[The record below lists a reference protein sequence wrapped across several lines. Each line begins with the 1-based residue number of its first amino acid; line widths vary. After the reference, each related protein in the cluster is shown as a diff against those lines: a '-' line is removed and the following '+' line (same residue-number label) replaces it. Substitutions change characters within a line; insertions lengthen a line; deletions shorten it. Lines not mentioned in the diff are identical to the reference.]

1 MRGRILKMPLLAL
14 CASVLFSC
22 ERYLDTNPDGPAR
35 AVLANALV
43 CSTDSLHSVSVS
55 VSRKSAVDFRH
66 PVTKLKVYVNDE
78 LADERTE
85 SDFSSKDHS
94 IDFKAKIRP
103 GDRLDIEFEMDTLT
117 ASSGIVVPDEPEFSL
132 VESVPVQRMNSN
144 GRIMDFVR
152 VKAAVKDVRNEDN
165 HYMLLAFRDIEWR
178 VVSVDDPYGVGA
190 VSIGDC
196 IKRERRFLSTDNSLD
211 PLLNRGIAI
220 SKDNILVNDTYN
232 LFSDETFRDGSYV
245 VTLLVS
251 DPFSGHVGPMD
262 ESKGYNTPSG
272 YVYVKVSAEPVVRPV
287 LRLYSISNT
296 AYNYYTFF
304 AMESTSFGEFTIFDY
319 ATYPSNV
326 ENGLGFVAAAGT
338 ADIVLSK

>member
-35 AVLANALV
+35 VILANALV
-43 CSTDSLHSVSVS
+43 CSTDSLHHVSVS

-66 PVTKLKVYVNDE
+66 PATKLKVYVNDE
-78 LADERTE
+78 LTDERTE
-85 SDFSSKDHS
+85 SDFSSKEHS

-117 ASSGIVVPDEPEFSL
+117 ASARIVVPDEPVFSL
-132 VESVPVQRMNSN
+132 VESVPVQRMDSD
-144 GRIMDFVR
+144 GHIVDFVR
-152 VKAAVKDVRNEDN
+152 VKATVEDVRNEDS
-165 HYMLLAFRDIEWR
+165 HYMILAFRDIEWR
-178 VVSVDDPYGVGA
+178 VVSVDDPYGVSD

-211 PLLNRGIAI
+211 PLLNRGIEI
-220 SKDNILVNDTYN
+220 GNDNILVNDTYN
-232 LFSDETFRDGSYV
+232 LFSDETFRDASYV

-251 DPFSGHVGPMD
+251 DPFSGHVGPL
-262 ESKGYNTPSG
+262 EERKGYNTPSG

-287 LRLYSISNT
+287 LRLYSMSNT

-304 AMESTSFGEFTIFDY
+304 AMESTSFGNLTIFDY

-338 ADIVLSK
+338 ADIFLPE